1 MFKYSINLVWS
12 EEDSCYV
19 ATVVEFPGLS
29 AFGETPEEATEEAKI
44 AVEGFLKVYQE
55 DGCQI
60 PKPAILK
67 SFSGQTRL
75 RLPKSL
81 HAVLTQEAQKEGV
94 SLNTY
99 LVSLLS
105 DRHISKQLEK
115 EISDLKNLVLLSVL
129 PTGEPS
135 VKTNSDTLTLII
147 QPDTEWDGLPVNS
160 KSLGTQ

>member
-1 MFKYSINLVWS
+1 VLFRS
-12 EEDSCYV
+12 
-19 ATVVEFPGLS
+19 
-29 AFGETPEEATEEAKI
+29 TEEAKI

-81 HAVLTQEAQKEGV
+81 HAALTQEAQKEGV